1 MAIILTF
8 PTTAPTGSSLLL
20 GSIHDSDTGI
30 SATKNFSVS
39 SLVTYTMA
47 NGFKGLPV
55 YANNAAA
62 LVGGLVAGEIY
73 RTSVGVLMVTY

>member
-8 PTTAPTGSSLLL
+8 PTTTPTGNSLLL
-20 GSIHDSDTGI
+20 GSIHDPETGT

-39 SLVTYTMA
+39 SLVTYTMN
-47 NGFKGLPV
+47 NGFKSLPI

-62 LVGGLVAGEIY
+62 IVGGLVAGDVY